1 MNPIKC
7 ALTDSPWWA
16 ALAVVAVFKII
27 FGAVFL
33 AEVSTQRPAVELAD
47 PAYVQIV
54 DDPKLPRVLLIGDSV
69 SLGYTLPLRRD
80 LAGIAN
86 LHRPPANCGST
97 QTALRDL
104 DKWLDGGKWDVIYFN
119 WGLHDLSY
127 EYDDHSNVNVEGV
140 FAHPGNGGHQQ
151 VSPSEYEG
159 NLHEL
164 IGLLRKTGAT
174 LIFATTTPVSADLHA
189 YVKGSEIPY
198 NKIAQRVM
206 REEGVAVDDLWDFTS
221 PQIGALQIPGNPHF
235 TTRGYEVIA
244 AHIATTI
251 EKALRA
257 QGSTKHASLQQ
268 R

>member
-1 MNPIKC
+1 MHPIKNL
-7 ALTDSPWWA
+7 LTDSQRWA
-16 ALAVVAVFKII
+16 FAVVAILKVI
-27 FGAVFL
+27 FGAALL
-33 AEVSTQRPAVELAD
+33 AEVAVQHSAVKLAD

-69 SLGYTLPLRRD
+69 SLGYTLFLRRD

-86 LHRPPANCGST
+86 LHRPPVNCGST
-97 QTALRDL
+97 KTALRDL

-127 EYDDHSNVNVEGV
+127 EYDDHSNVNAKGV
-140 FAHPGNGGHQQ
+140 YAHPGNGGHQQ
-151 VSPSEYEG
+151 VSPGEYER

-164 IGLLRKTGAT
+164 IGRLRKTGAT

-198 NKIAQRVM
+198 NNIAERVM
-206 REEGVAVDDLWDFTS
+206 REEGVAIDDLWAFTL

-235 TTRGYEVIA
+235 STHGYEVIA
-244 AHIATTI
+244 AHVAKTI
-251 EKALRA
+251 EKALRM
-257 QGSTKHASLQQ
+257 QGSTKHAILQQ

>member
-1 MNPIKC
+1 MNPMKY
-7 ALTDSPWWA
+7 ALTDSQWWA
-16 ALAVVAVFKII
+16 FAVVAVCKVIC
-27 FGAVFL
+27 GAVLL
-33 AEVSTQRPAVELAD
+33 AQVGTQQPAVKLGD

-69 SLGYTLPLRRD
+69 SLGYTLFLRRD

-97 QTALRDL
+97 ETALRNL
-104 DKWLDGGKWDVIYFN
+104 DKWLHGGKWDVIYFN

-127 EYDDHSNVNVEGV
+127 EYDDHVNVNAKGV
-140 FAHPGNGGHQQ
+140 YAHPGNGGHQQ
-151 VSPSEYEG
+151 VSPFEYER

-164 IGLLRKTGAT
+164 IGRLRKTGAT

-198 NKIAQRVM
+198 NNIAQRVM
-206 REEGVAVDDLWDFTS
+206 REEGVAVDDLWAFTA

-244 AHIATTI
+244 AHVAATI
-251 EKALRA
+251 EEALRVR
-257 QGSTKHASLQQ
+257 GNMKHTSLQQ